1 MEKRKSQDSLYKK
14 DKYMKRKK
22 SLQRS
27 MYPRSMVLPA
37 FVLYT
42 VLFMVPTIVGIY
54 FGFTNWNVYSSDIK
68 FCGLDNFKFI
78 FLDQPFKYVRPI
90 MNTIVFA
97 LATSVFEVALGLGL
111 AMLLNGKVFGRN
123 VLRSVYF
130 IPQAVSTIVIG
141 IMFTTILSPTG
152 LLNNFLD
159 VIGLDMLQRKWL
171 ITLQTAMPSVIG
183 VEVWRYFGL
192 NMVIFLAGLQ
202 GIDKTYYEAA
212 RIDGANKWQLFKNIT
227 IPYIMPAVTINL
239 VLNVVHGFRAFDIV
253 YSLTNG
259 GPGNATEVIA
269 TMVYREYSAGD
280 YGLSSA
286 MNVLL
291 LIMTTVISYIVNK
304 QSSKREVSA

>member
-212 RIDGANKWQLFKNIT
+212 RIDGANKWQF
-227 IPYIMPAVTINL
+227 
-239 VLNVVHGFRAFDIV
+239 
-253 YSLTNG
+253 
-259 GPGNATEVIA
+259 
-269 TMVYREYSAGD
+269 
-280 YGLSSA
+280 
-286 MNVLL
+286 
-291 LIMTTVISYIVNK
+291 VNK

>member
-1 MEKRKSQDSLYKK
+1 
-14 DKYMKRKK
+14 MKRKK

-37 FVLYT
+37 FILYT
-42 VLFMVPTIVGIY
+42 ILFMVPTIVGIY
-54 FGFTNWNVYSSDIK
+54 FGFTNWNVYSTDIK

-90 MNTIVFA
+90 INTIVFA

-159 VIGLDMLQRKWL
+159 LIGLGMLQRKWL

-212 RIDGANKWQLFKNIT
+212 RIDGANKWQLFRNIT